1 MISKFVG
8 VFTTDRNLVIQIW
21 DATLTRLTGIHSD
34 DACGRSLLKVIPDLE
49 ARGLTRYFR
58 NVLEDGVVE
67 VLAPAFHRYL
77 IPCAPQ
83 APSPRFDR
91 MRQRVIIAPLRQDS
105 HVAGLIVTIEDVT
118 QRLDREHDIA
128 GRLEQQ
134 SSSEIPDLMGALD
147 DKNWRVRLEA
157 VREMSQLAAPDAIE
171 SLLLSVRDNHR
182 NFGLLNSAL
191 NVLRLTDV
199 DTHSTLIEFLKGADQ
214 DLRIQAALSLGE
226 QRDVRAIPALLEA
239 TRDENVNVVYH
250 SIEALGKLRAVEAVD
265 RLIEF
270 AESKDFFLAFPAIEA
285 LGEIGH
291 SGVSFRIIPL
301 LQDEMLREPA
311 ARALS
316 RIGDEFAVEAL
327 IAILND
333 RNAPTEPIARSLTD
347 LHDRYEA
354 MYQEGSYIVGIYR
367 SSIKPTGV
375 QNLIDALETAEPE
388 SLRSLVWLLG
398 RLDSP
403 AASRAL
409 TWRLGSAEMRS
420 EILDALVHHGST
432 VTELLVEQLKA
443 DDPETRG
450 AAVTALGRI
459 RDKRAI
465 PELTRLLGTDPE
477 LTIPIIAALTFI
489 RDPSAMD
496 PLFSLLGTPD
506 AAVRRAAISAL
517 NALGV
522 PEMVNRVIPLLED
535 SNPGIREA
543 AVCIAGYFGY
553 PECIE
558 TVFSLC
564 HDTDANVRRS
574 AIEQIAYL
582 EDKRAVTVLAN
593 ALSGDVPAVRAAA
606 AAAMSHVEASSVVMR
621 LIAALTDGDPWVRY
635 FTVRSLAR
643 HRSPES
649 ATELY
654 QLAQFDK
661 FPQVRIAA
669 FEALCQIDGGL
680 AASIA
685 SSFRASGDPDLQQ
698 AAASA
703 QLPGYGVS

>member
-8 VFTTDRNLVIQIW
+8 VFTTDRDLVIQIW
-21 DATLTRLTGIHSD
+21 DATLTQLTGIHSNH
-34 DACGRSLLKVIPDLE
+34 ACGRSLLKVIPDLE
-49 ARGLTRYFR
+49 SRGLARYFR
-58 NVLEDGVVE
+58 HVLEDGVVE

-83 APSPRFDR
+83 TPSPRFDT

-105 HVAGLIVTIEDVT
+105 DIGGLIVTIEDVT
-118 QRLDREHDIA
+118 QRLDREHDIVE
-128 GRLEQQ
+128 RPEQQ
-134 SSSEIPDLMGALD
+134 SSEIPNLMGALD
-147 DKNWRVRLEA
+147 DKNWRVRREA
-157 VREMSQLAAPDAIE
+157 VREMSRLGAPDAIE
-171 SLLLSVRDNHR
+171 ALLRSVRDNHR

-191 NVLRLTDV
+191 NILRLTDV
-199 DTHSTLIEFLKGADQ
+199 DTHSTLLEFLKGPDE

-250 SIEALGKLRAVEAVD
+250 AIEALGKLRAVAAVD

-301 LQDEMLREPA
+301 LQDEMLREAA

-327 IAILND
+327 IALLND
-333 RNAPTEPIARSLTD
+333 RKAPTEMIARSLMD
-347 LHDRYEA
+347 LHDRYQA
-354 MYQEGSYIVGIYR
+354 KYQEGSYIVGIYK
-367 SSIKPTGV
+367 SSINPTGA
-375 QNLIDALETAEPE
+375 QNLIDALATAEPE
-388 SLRSLVWLLG
+388 NLRSLVWLLG

-409 TWRLGSAEMRS
+409 TWRLGSAELRH
-420 EILDALVHHGST
+420 EILDALVRHGST
-432 VTELLVEQLKA
+432 VTELLVEQLNA
-443 DDPETRG
+443 DDPETRA

-465 PELTRLLGTDPE
+465 PELTRLLGSDPE
-477 LTIPIIAALTFI
+477 LTIPIIAALTSI
-489 RDPSAMD
+489 RDPAAAD
-496 PLFSLLGTPD
+496 HLFPLLGSPD
-506 AAVRRAAISAL
+506 AAVRRAAVSAL
-517 NALGV
+517 NGLGV
-522 PEMVNRVIPLLED
+522 PDMVKRVMPLLGD

-564 HDTDANVRRS
+564 HDPDTNVRR
-574 AIEQIAYL
+574 AAVEQIAYL
-582 EDKRAVTVLAN
+582 EDKRAATVLAD
-593 ALSGDVPAVRAAA
+593 ALSRDVPAVRAAA
-606 AAAMSHVEASSVVMR
+606 AAAMSHVDPSLARTS
-621 LIAALTDGDPWVRY
+621 LIAALGDEDPWVRY
-635 FTVRSLAR
+635 FTARSLAR
-643 HRSPES
+643 HRIQES
-649 ATELY
+649 ASDLY
-654 QLAQFDK
+654 RLAQFDK
-661 FPQVRIAA
+661 FQQVRIAA
-669 FEALCQIDGGL
+669 FEALCRIDRTL
-680 AASIA
+680 AASVA
-685 SSFRASGDPDLQQ
+685 ASFRASGEPDLQQ
-698 AAASA
+698 AATKAP
-703 QLPGYGVS
+703 LPGNGAS

>member
-8 VFTTDRNLVIQIW
+8 VFTTDRDMVIQVW

-34 DACGRSLLKVIPDLE
+34 DASGQPLLKVIPDLE

-58 NVLEDGVVE
+58 HVLEDGVVE

-77 IPCAPQ
+77 IPCPPLT
-83 APSPRFDR
+83 PSPRFDK
-91 MRQRVIIAPLRQDS
+91 MRQHVIIAPLHQDS
-105 HVAGLIVTIEDVT
+105 QIEGLIVTIEDVT
-118 QRLDREHDIA
+118 QRLESEYDFA
-128 GRLEQQ
+128 GQLDQQ
-134 SSSEIPDLMGALD
+134 PSGMPNLMGALD
-147 DKNWRVRLEA
+147 DRNWRVRRDA
-157 VREMSQLAAPDAIE
+157 IREMSQLAAPDAIAA
-171 SLLLSVRDNHR
+171 LLLSVRDNHR

-191 NVLRLTDV
+191 NVLRLTEI
-199 DTHSTLIEFLKGADQ
+199 DTHSTLIDFLKGPDH

-226 QRDVRAIPALLEA
+226 QWDARAIPALLEA

-265 RLIEF
+265 RLIEL

-285 LGEIGH
+285 LGAIGH
-291 SGVSFRIIPL
+291 SGVSFRIIPF

-327 IAILND
+327 IALLND
-333 RNAPTEPIARSLTD
+333 RNAATELIARSLMD
-347 LHDRYEA
+347 LYERYEA
-354 MYQEGSYIVGIYR
+354 KYQEGSYIVGLYR
-367 SSIKPTGV
+367 NSIKPTGV
-375 QNLIDALETAEPE
+375 QNLIDALATAEPDNM
-388 SLRSLVWLLG
+388 RPLVWLLG
-398 RLDSP
+398 RMDSP
-403 AASRAL
+403 AATRAL
-409 TWRLGSAEMRS
+409 TWRLGSAELRS
-420 EILDALVHHGST
+420 EILDALVRHGST

-459 RDKRAI
+459 RDNRAI
-465 PELTRLLGTDPE
+465 PELTRLLERDPE

-489 RDPSAMD
+489 RDPAAMD
-496 PLFSLLGTPD
+496 PLFSLLGTSD
-506 AAVRRAAISAL
+506 AAVRRAAVSAL

-522 PEMVNRVIPLLED
+522 PEMVKRVVPLLED

-564 HDTDANVRRS
+564 RDPDANVRRA

-582 EDKRAVTVLAN
+582 EDKRAATVLAE

-606 AAAMSHVEASSVVMR
+606 AASMSHLEASSVTTR
-621 LIAALTDGDPWVRY
+621 LIAALKDEDSWVRY
-635 FTVRSLAR
+635 FTVRSLAK

-649 ATELY
+649 APELY
-654 QLAQFDK
+654 RLAQYDRFQ
-661 FPQVRIAA
+661 QVRIVA
-669 FEALCQIDGGL
+669 FEALCRIDGGL

-685 SSFRASGDPDLQQ
+685 IMFRASGDPDLQQ
-698 AAASA
+698 AATSVP
-703 QLPGYGVS
+703 LPGNGAS

>member
-8 VFTTDRNLVIQIW
+8 VFTTDPDMVIQVW
-21 DATLTRLTGIHSD
+21 DATLARLTGIHSD
-34 DACGRSLLKVIPDLE
+34 DASGQPLSKVIPDLE
-49 ARGLTRYFR
+49 ARGLTQYFR
-58 NVLEDGVVE
+58 HVLEDGVVE

-77 IPCAPQ
+77 IPCPPRT
-83 APSPRFDR
+83 PSPRFDK
-91 MRQRVIIAPLRQDS
+91 MRQRVMIAPLQEDS
-105 HVAGLIVTIEDVT
+105 RIQGLIVTVEDVT
-118 QRLDREHDIA
+118 ERLDHEHEIA
-128 GRLEQQ
+128 EKMELQ
-134 SSSEIPDLMGALD
+134 SPEIPNLIGALD
-147 DKNWRVRLEA
+147 DRNWRVRLDA
-157 VREMSQLAAPDAIE
+157 VREVSQRAAPDAIAA
-171 SLLLSVRDNHR
+171 LLMSMRDNHR

-191 NVLRLTDV
+191 NVLRLTDI
-199 DTHSTLIEFLKGADQ
+199 DTHSTLIEFLKGPDH

-239 TRDENVNVVYH
+239 TRDENVNVIYH
-250 SIEALGKLRAVEAVD
+250 AIEALGKLQAVEAVD

-285 LGEIGH
+285 LGQIGL
-291 SGVSFRIIPL
+291 SGVSIRILPL

-333 RNAPTEPIARSLTD
+333 PNAPTELIARSLAD

-354 MYQEGSYIVGIYR
+354 KYQEGSYIVGLYR
-367 SSIKPTGV
+367 NSIEPTGV
-375 QNLIDALETAEPE
+375 QNLIDALSTAEPE
-388 SLRSLVWLLG
+388 NLRPLVWLLG

-403 AASRAL
+403 AATRAL
-409 TWRLGSAEMRS
+409 TRRLGSAELRS
-420 EILDALVHHGST
+420 EIVDALVRHGST

-443 DDPETRG
+443 DDPETRE

-459 RDKRAI
+459 RDKRAV

-489 RDPSAMD
+489 RDPAALD
-496 PLFSLLGTPD
+496 PLFSLLGTSD
-506 AAVRRAAISAL
+506 AAVRRAAVSAL

-522 PEMVNRVIPLLED
+522 PEMVKRVIPLLKD

-558 TVFSLC
+558 TIFALC
-564 HDTDANVRRS
+564 HDTDTNVRRA
-574 AIEQIAYL
+574 AIEQVAYL
-582 EDKRAVTVLAN
+582 EDKRAAAVLAD
-593 ALSGDVPAVRAAA
+593 ALSKDVPAVRAAA
-606 AAAMSHVEASSVVMR
+606 AAAMSHLETSSVAPR
-621 LIAALTDGDPWVRY
+621 LIDALADDDPWVRY
-635 FTVRSLAR
+635 YTARSLAK
-643 HRSPES
+643 HGVMES
-649 ATELY
+649 ASELY
-654 QLAQFDK
+654 RLAQRDK
-661 FPQVRIAA
+661 FQQVRIAA
-669 FEALCQIDGGL
+669 FEALCRIDGGL

-685 SSFRASGDPDLQQ
+685 TLFRASGDPDLQQ
-698 AAASA
+698 AAANASLSGNGA
-703 QLPGYGVS
+703 S

>member
-8 VFTTDRNLVIQIW
+8 VFTTDRDMVIQLW
-21 DATLTRLTGIHSD
+21 DATLTRLTGIPSD
-34 DACGRSLLKVIPDLE
+34 DASGQPLLKVIPDLE

-58 NVLEDGVVE
+58 HVLEDGVVE

-77 IPCAPQ
+77 IPCPPRT
-83 APSPRFDR
+83 PSSRYDK
-91 MRQRVIIAPLRQDS
+91 MRQHVIIAPLHQDS
-105 HVAGLIVTIEDVT
+105 RIEGLIVTIEDVT
-118 QRLDREHDIA
+118 QRLESEHDLA
-128 GRLEQQ
+128 GKLA
-134 SSSEIPDLMGALD
+134 PNLMGALD
-147 DKNWRVRLEA
+147 NRNWRVRRDA
-157 VREMSQLAAPDAIE
+157 VREMSQLTAPDAIAA
-171 SLLLSVRDNHR
+171 LLLSVRDNHR

-191 NVLRLTDV
+191 NVLRLTKI
-199 DTHSTLIEFLKGADQ
+199 DTHSTLIDFLKGPDH

-239 TRDENVNVVYH
+239 TRDSNVNVVYH

-265 RLIEF
+265 RLIEL

-291 SGVSFRIIPL
+291 SAVSSRIIPF

-333 RNAPTEPIARSLTD
+333 RNSPTELIARSLTD
-347 LHDRYEA
+347 LYDRYESK
-354 MYQEGSYIVGIYR
+354 YQEGSYIAGLYR

-375 QNLIDALETAEPE
+375 QNLIDALATAEPDNM
-388 SLRSLVWLLG
+388 RPLVWLLG
-398 RLDSP
+398 RMDSP
-403 AASRAL
+403 AATRAL
-409 TWRLGSAEMRS
+409 TWRLASAELRS
-420 EILDALVHHGST
+420 EILDALVRHGST
-432 VTELLVEQLKA
+432 VTELLIEQLKA
-443 DDPETRG
+443 DDPEMRG

-489 RDPSAMD
+489 RDPAAMD
-496 PLFSLLGTPD
+496 PLFSLLGTTD
-506 AAVRRAAISAL
+506 AAVRRAAVSAL

-522 PEMVNRVIPLLED
+522 PEMVKRVVPLLKD

-564 HDTDANVRRS
+564 RDTDANVRRA
-574 AIEQIAYL
+574 AIEQIAFL
-582 EDKRAVTVLAN
+582 EDKRAATVLAE

-606 AAAMSHVEASSVVMR
+606 AAAMSHLEASSVTTR
-621 LIAALTDGDPWVRY
+621 LIGALADEDPWVRY
-635 FTVRSLAR
+635 FTARSLAR

-649 ATELY
+649 ASELY
-654 QLAQFDK
+654 RLAQSDK
-661 FPQVRIAA
+661 FQQVRIAA
-669 FEALCQIDGGL
+669 FEALCGIDRGL

-685 SSFRASGDPDLQQ
+685 NSFRASGDPDLQQ
-698 AAASA
+698 AAA
-703 QLPGYGVS
+703 GVPLSGNGAS

>member
-21 DATLTRLTGIHSD
+21 DATLTRLTGIPSD
-34 DACGRSLLKVIPDLE
+34 NASGRPLLHVIPDLE
-49 ARGLTRYFR
+49 IRGLTRYFHH
-58 NVLEDGVVE
+58 VLEVGVVE

-83 APSPRFDR
+83 TPSPRFDK
-91 MRQRVIIAPLRQDS
+91 MRQRVIIAPLQEDS
-105 HVAGLIVTIEDVT
+105 RIAGLIVTIEDVT
-118 QRLDREHDIA
+118 QRLDHEQDIA
-128 GRLEQQ
+128 GELNRQ
-134 SSSEIPDLMGALD
+134 SPEIPELMGALD
-147 DKNWRVRLEA
+147 DRNWRVRLDA
-157 VREMSQLAAPDAIE
+157 VREMSKLAAPDAIAA
-171 SLLLSVRDNHR
+171 LLRSVRDNHR

-199 DTHSTLIEFLKGADQ
+199 DTHSTLIEFLKGPDQ

-239 TRDENVNVVYH
+239 TRDQNVNVVYH

-265 RLIEF
+265 RLMEF

-291 SGVSFRIIPL
+291 TGVSFRIIPF

-327 IAILND
+327 IGILND
-333 RNAPTEPIARSLTD
+333 RNAPAELIARSLAD

-354 MYQEGSYIVGIYR
+354 KYQEGSYIVGLYR
-367 SSIKPTGV
+367 STIKPTGV
-375 QNLIDALETAEPE
+375 QNLIDALSTAEPE
-388 SLRSLVWLLG
+388 NLRPLVWLLG
-398 RLDSP
+398 RMDSP
-403 AASRAL
+403 AATRAL
-409 TWRLGSAEMRS
+409 TWRLGSEELRS
-420 EILDALVHHGST
+420 EILDALVRHGST

-443 DDPETRG
+443 DDPDTRG

-465 PELTRLLGTDPE
+465 PELTRLLGTDPD

-489 RDPSAMD
+489 RDPAAMD
-496 PLFSLLGTPD
+496 PLFSLLGTTD
-506 AAVRRAAISAL
+506 AAVRRAAVSAL

-522 PEMVNRVIPLLED
+522 PEMVNRVIPLLKD
-535 SNPGIREA
+535 PNPGVREA

-564 HDTDANVRRS
+564 SDSEANVRRA

-582 EDKRAVTVLAN
+582 EDKRAATVLAD
-593 ALSGDVPAVRAAA
+593 ALSGDVPVVRAAA
-606 AAAMSHVEASSVVMR
+606 AAAMSHLEPSSVSTR
-621 LIAALTDGDPWVRY
+621 LIAALADEDPWVRY
-635 FTVRSLAR
+635 FTARSLAK
-643 HRSPES
+643 HRIVES
-649 ATELY
+649 ASELY

-661 FPQVRIAA
+661 FQQVRISA
-669 FEALCQIDGGL
+669 FEALCRIDKAL
-680 AASIA
+680 SASVA
-685 SSFRASGDPDLQQ
+685 TSFRASGDPDLQK
-698 AAASA
+698 AASSA
-703 QLPGYGVS
+703 LISGNGAS

>member
-8 VFTTDRNLVIQIW
+8 VFTTDRDLVIQIW
-21 DATLTRLTGIHSD
+21 DATLTRLTGIHSNH
-34 DACGRSLLKVIPDLE
+34 ACGRSLLKVIPDLE
-49 ARGLTRYFR
+49 SRGLTRYFR
-58 NVLEDGVVE
+58 HVLEDGVVE

-83 APSPRFDR
+83 TPSPRFDK

-105 HVAGLIVTIEDVT
+105 DVGGLIVTIEDVT
-118 QRLDREHDIA
+118 ERLDREHEIA

-134 SSSEIPDLMGALD
+134 SSEIPDLMGALD

-157 VREMSQLAAPDAIE
+157 VREMSRLAAPDAIE
-171 SLLLSVRDNHR
+171 ALLRSVRDNHR

-199 DTHSTLIEFLKGADQ
+199 DTHSTLIEFLKGPDQ

-250 SIEALGKLRAVEAVD
+250 AIEALGKLRAVAEVD
-265 RLIEF
+265 RLIEL

-301 LQDEMLREPA
+301 LQDEMLREAA

-327 IAILND
+327 IAILNSRD
-333 RNAPTEPIARSLTD
+333 APTEIFARSLMD

-354 MYQEGSYIVGIYR
+354 KYQEGSYIVGIYR
-367 SSIKPTGV
+367 SSINATGA

-388 SLRSLVWLLG
+388 NLRPLVWLLG

-409 TWRLGSAEMRS
+409 TWRLGSAELRN
-420 EILDALVHHGST
+420 EILDALVRHGST
-432 VTELLVEQLKA
+432 VTELLVEQLNA
-443 DDPETRG
+443 EDPETRA

-465 PELTRLLGTDPE
+465 PELTRLLGSDPE
-477 LTIPIIAALTFI
+477 LTIPIVAALTSI
-489 RDPSAMD
+489 RDPAAANS
-496 PLFSLLGTPD
+496 LFSLLETPD
-506 AAVRRAAISAL
+506 AAVRRAAVSAL

-522 PEMVNRVIPLLED
+522 PEMVKRVIPLLGD

-553 PECIE
+553 PECID

-564 HDTDANVRRS
+564 HDPDANVRRA

-582 EDKRAVTVLAN
+582 EDKRAAAVLSD
-593 ALSGDVPAVRAAA
+593 ALSRDVPAVRAAA
-606 AAAMSHVEASSVVMR
+606 AAAMSHVDASLVRPR
-621 LIAALTDGDPWVRY
+621 LIAALMDEDPWVRY
-635 FTVRSLAR
+635 FTARSLAR
-643 HRSPES
+643 HRIQES
-649 ATELY
+649 ASELY
-654 QLAQFDK
+654 RLAQFDQ
-661 FPQVRIAA
+661 FQQVRIAA
-669 FEALCQIDGGL
+669 FEALCRIDRAL
-680 AASIA
+680 AALIA
-685 SSFRASGDPDLQQ
+685 TLFRASGDPDLQD
-698 AAASA
+698 AAAKAPLHGKAS
-703 QLPGYGVS
+703 